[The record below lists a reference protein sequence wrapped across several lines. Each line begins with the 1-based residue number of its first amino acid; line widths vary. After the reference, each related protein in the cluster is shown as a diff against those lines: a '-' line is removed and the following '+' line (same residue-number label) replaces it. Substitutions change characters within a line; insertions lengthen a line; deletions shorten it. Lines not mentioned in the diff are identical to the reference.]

1 MTIRLSQ
8 AFAAF
13 RTATI
18 AELMKNMQDELV
30 PNFNAEV
37 MHIEKK
43 FEEDKAEHGETL
55 AMHFRRSSVLDLKV
69 KQQAFIKELDEELL
83 KAMKKRIS
91 LPEYNGKLKTI
102 SIPGQPKSEGQKAT
116 EPKEVLEVEFPDGSS
131 ARVPKGLWID
141 YSVFQ
146 RI

>member
-18 AELMKNMQDELV
+18 AELMQNMMDELV

-37 MHIEKK
+37 IHIEKK
-43 FEEDKAEHGETL
+43 YEEDKAASGETL
-55 AMHFRRSSVLDLKV
+55 AMHWKRAGVTDLKV
-69 KQQAFIKELDEELL
+69 KQQTFIKQLDDELL
-83 KAMKKRIS
+83 KRMKDRIA

-102 SIPGQPKSEGQKAT
+102 EIPGQPKSEGKKAT
-116 EPKEVLEVEFPDGSS
+116 ESKEVLEVEFPDGSS